1 MSCSKYYKLIV
12 IYYRFSLDKNKET
25 CIIII
30 VNETKIKNKGDKKM
44 NTNKIFGI
52 VLEDDVYKSYELFSL
67 EGTGVKACYIIQ
79 CTTAQINNIVRML
92 NNINK
97 EVK

>member
-1 MSCSKYYKLIV
+1 MSYDFCDKLIV
-12 IYYRFSLDKNKET
+12 IYYKIALDRKT
-25 CIIII
+25 DSCIITI
-30 VNETKIKNKGDKKM
+30 VNETKTKGDKKM

-52 VLEDDVYKSYELFSL
+52 VLENDVYKSYELFSL

-79 CTTAQINNIVRML
+79 CTTAQINNVVRIL